1 MAQPTPEWIP
11 VTALALSVL
20 SIGIA
25 LYVARW
31 NFRLTRAQRRTD
43 LLTKI
48 VDLRLQYNR
57 FNRRISDL
65 KTHPPSNVSEELKRL
80 LDNDAHFRNFEFQ
93 TEGYR
98 RSILQSGFDAAALE
112 DLRHP
117 IEALLKQLE
126 VDNER
131 LDQLLQSNPVAQ
143 SDALRPAL
151 DAPTHS
157 APGHER

>member
-1 MAQPTPEWIP
+1 MANPTPEWIP
-11 VTALALSVL
+11 VTALAFSVL

-31 NFRLTRAQRRTD
+31 NIRLTRAQRRTD

-65 KTHPPSNVSEELKRL
+65 KTHPQSNMSEELKSL
-80 LDNDAHFRNFEFQ
+80 LDSEAHFRKLEVQ

-126 VDNER
+126 IDNER
-131 LDQLLQSNPVAQ
+131 LDKLLQSNATAQ
-143 SDALRPAL
+143 SDVFRPAP
-151 DAPTHS
+151 DAPTRN
-157 APGHER
+157 APGQEH